1 MNLAVRVSRPYG
13 DIQEWVKELKV
24 AKIIVCQHDAD
35 EEVSRTHIHMLL
47 IGSVLKPDAIKA
59 RYKKLYGD
67 IDKNDWSFKTSWQD
81 KATKE
86 VFPIDDE
93 NSKKFITYMTKG
105 HIVPS
110 LCVGYD
116 PAEVLN
122 LAQLWVDPERKE
134 LTVKNG
140 KFVRKSKEIDEVKK
154 KSRRSLIEIM
164 VDRGKDEDINPDDT
178 HRVLAMIRKVLIE
191 HNEVI
196 GMWKV
201 MEYYDAWMMYGHKEN
216 WIGMIARKIE
226 SRNSK

>member
-13 DIQEWVKELKV
+13 DIQDWVKELKV
-24 AKIIVCQHDAD
+24 SKIIVFQHDAD
-35 EEVSRTHIHMLL
+35 EEVSRTHVHMLL
-47 IGSVLKPDAIKA
+47 IGSVLKPDAMKA

-67 IDKNDWSFKTSWQD
+67 IDKTDWSFVQVF
-81 KATKE
+81 KE
-86 VFPIDDE
+86 DGKPVAITDE

-116 PAEVLN
+116 PAEVLH

-164 VDRGKDEDINPDDT
+164 CDRGKDEDINPDDT
-178 HRVLAMIRKVLIE
+178 TAVLAMIRKVLIE

-201 MEYYDAWMMYGHKEN
+201 MEYYDAWMMYGHKDN
-216 WIGMIARKIE
+216 WIHMIARKIE
-226 SRNSK
+226 LRNSK